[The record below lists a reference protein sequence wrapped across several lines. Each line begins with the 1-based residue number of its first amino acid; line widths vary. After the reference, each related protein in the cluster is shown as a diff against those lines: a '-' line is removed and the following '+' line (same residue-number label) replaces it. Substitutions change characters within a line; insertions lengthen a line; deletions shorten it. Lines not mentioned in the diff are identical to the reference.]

1 MKTHVSIAAAL
12 VLIASAPTTWAQQ
25 QGRLTFEYLDTNK
38 DGSLSVDEVATLAAR
53 IPSNPKP
60 EELFARWDA
69 DKDGKVSKQEF
80 DARPRNAGGQQS
92 PAR

>member
-1 MKTHVSIAAAL
+1 MKTLVSLAAAL
-12 VLIASAPTTWAQQ
+12 MLIASAPVTWAQQ

-38 DGSLSVDEVATLAAR
+38 DGSISVDELSTLAAR

-60 EELFARWDA
+60 EDLFARWDA

-80 DARPRNAGGQQS
+80 DARPRNSGGQQA